1 VSGTYD
7 SATHEVVTAFQRHFR
22 PERVDGVSDA
32 STRATL
38 ADLLTHRNRPRNIAA
53 RVINFDR
60 LIVAS

>member
-1 VSGTYD
+1 
-7 SATHEVVTAFQRHFR
+7 VTAFQRHFR

-38 ADLLTHRNRPRNIAA
+38 ADLLAHRDRPRSVAA

-60 LIVAS
+60 LVVTS